1 MKDLGKRTQY
11 PENVLMLRY
20 YQADKSKDSSFV
32 PFVISHQDTR

>member
-1 MKDLGKRTQY
+1 
-11 PENVLMLRY
+11 MLRY